1 MLHIHNNRSITL
13 PKILKR
19 PIKLYNARI
28 RWRGESLLKSM
39 SNTMRDLIIYHKMQY
54 IHYKRGEQ
62 CAQNKLI
69 LLLLTKKERV
79 DMWRRTNKIINFRYI
94 RRKKQ
99 NGAINKVEGTLTK
112 KIWLHLHSS
121 IQIIV
126 VRKLQQNNLLSS
138 GQSNYG
144 WSWGPIIWR
153 GTIET
158 WEQEPLFYSARKG
171 VCCCGKEPVA
181 IGCVWSV
188 DGATTS
194 IRWREKL
201 KAVESIRERWVLIC

>member
-121 IQIIV
+121 IKIIV
-126 VRKLQQNNLLSS
+126 VRKLCHTLSS
-138 GQSNYG
+138 AWRRGDPSWCRDWCRGFCFCKKGSRHLVLQSLENLTG
-144 WSWGPIIWR
+144 LSEILR
-153 GTIET
+153 QET
-158 WEQEPLFYSARKG
+158 
-171 VCCCGKEPVA
+171 
-181 IGCVWSV
+181 GCVKV
-188 DGATTS
+188 
-194 IRWREKL
+194 RY
-201 KAVESIRERWVLIC
+201 